1 MTSSVEGK
9 GGSVEGKGGSVEA
22 IKGGG
27 SVDLVAVACVGSE
40 LSELRE

>member
-22 IKGGG
+22 IKG
-27 SVDLVAVACVGSE
+27 VAAWIWW
-40 LSELRE
+40 L